1 MKYFIVA
8 DVHSFY
14 DELMKALTD
23 AGWANSEDQCFVSL
37 GDLCDRGPD
46 TIKCLQFVNSL
57 PDSRKILVRGNHE
70 DLMEAAIARRIF
82 YIHDVHNGTVKSA
95 EHIAVHEGVEIK
107 EQGLSEAD
115 DEELLLAV
123 KNSSLWNDYVN
134 KTVDFA
140 EVGNNIFVHGWIP
153 CSTVPKRDKWEV
165 IIDKKYEKVSNWRSE
180 SADWSGARWINGM
193 QAWEDGARIRGKTIW
208 CGHWHTSWGHAYLHG
223 NGVEFPDKGDKAHF
237 SPFIDK
243 GIVAMD
249 ACTAFSHKVNCIMI
263 EV

>member
-1 MKYFIVA
+1 MQYFIVA

-23 AGWANSEDQCFVSL
+23 AGWTNSEDQCFVSL

-57 PDSRKILVRGNHE
+57 PDNRKILVRGNHE
-70 DLMEAAIARRIF
+70 DLMQVAIARRIF
-82 YIHDVHNGTVKSA
+82 YIHDIYNGTVKSA
-95 EHIAVHEGVEIK
+95 EHIALHEGVKIK
-107 EQGLSEAD
+107 EQGLSEVD
-115 DEELLLAV
+115 DEEILLAV

-140 EVGNNIFVHGWIP
+140 EVGSNIFVHGWIP
-153 CSTVPKRDKWEV
+153 CSDTPKKDKWEV
-165 IIDKKYEKVSNWRSE
+165 IIGKKYKKVPNWRSE

-193 QAWEDGARIRGKTIW
+193 QAWEDGAKIRGKTIW
-208 CGHWHTSWGHAYLHG
+208 CGHWHTSWGHAFLHG
-223 NGVEFPDKGDKAHF
+223 NGVEFPKNGEKAHF

>member
-1 MKYFIVA
+1 MQYFIVA

-14 DELMKALTD
+14 DELMKALTA
-23 AGWANSEDQCFVSL
+23 AGWTDSEDQCFVSL

-57 PDSRKILVRGNHE
+57 PDNRKILIRGNHE
-70 DLMEAAIARRIF
+70 DLMEAAIARRVF
-82 YIHDVHNGTVKSA
+82 YIHDIHNGTVKSA
-95 EHIAVHEGVEIK
+95 EHIAVHEGVKIK

-115 DEELLLAV
+115 DEEILMAV
-123 KNSSLWNDYVN
+123 KNSSLWNDYVT

-153 CSTVPKRDKWEV
+153 CSTVPKRDQWEV
-165 IIDKKYEKVSNWRSE
+165 IVDKKYEKVSNWRSE
-180 SADWSGARWINGM
+180 SADWNGARWINGM

-208 CGHWHTSWGHAYLHG
+208 CGHWHTSWGHAYLHN
-223 NGVEFPDKGDKAHF
+223 NGVEFPDKGGKAHF

-243 GIVAMD
+243 GIIAMD